1 MSDHRLNIT
10 FDVVHD
16 ADAGMWVATSAAG
29 RITTEAPSR
38 EALIER
44 LKVIVP
50 DVLESRLGRA
60 PRDVS
65 IVINWQELRTVEQ
78 TELVVA

>member
-1 MSDHRLNIT
+1 MTNQRLSLS
-10 FDVVHD
+10 FDAIHD
-16 ADAGMWVATSAAG
+16 ADAGAWVATSAAG

-50 DVLESRLGRA
+50 EVLETRLGRA

-78 TELVVA
+78 TELMVA